1 VLVCSITNIS
11 LVLLMLGVPAIVTDS
26 LLATGRFLLAVV
38 PLFVLGVV
46 LAQLFVELH
55 WLDKLSWLARP
66 LTRFGHLHPE
76 CAGAF
81 VVAVISPTAGHSML
95 ARYLAEKR
103 ISRSELIIAAI
114 LNALPGYIAQGRSV
128 LPVTFPLIG
137 VFGLLFYG
145 LVLLT
150 DLVKSLLL
158 LAVGCVILPKR
169 EFHDIDTQA
178 ASRMQHPG
186 LRQAFRNALRS
197 AGNAIPKVLLTMI
210 SITFGVFVL
219 INLGIF
225 EYAVKH
231 LGVVARYFPIRLE
244 SLPIVATR
252 LVSPVGAYTMAGG
265 LLAKGVL
272 EGKDIVMA
280 LLVGTLLATIPNVR
294 YLVPYYFGIFGPAI
308 GMQLVLVSTLLRILV
323 FAAMVCIFSFLF

>member
-1 VLVCSITNIS
+1 
-11 LVLLMLGVPAIVTDS
+11 MLDVPAIVTDS
-26 LLATGRFLLAVV
+26 LLATGRFLLTVV
-38 PLFVLGVV
+38 PLFILGVV

-76 CAGAF
+76 CAGTF
-81 VVAVISPTAGHSML
+81 IVAIISPTAGHSML

-114 LNALPGYIAQGRSV
+114 VNALPGYIAQGRSV
-128 LPVTFPLIG
+128 LPVTVPLIG
-137 VFGLLFYG
+137 VFGLLYYG
-145 LVLLT
+145 LVLLA

-158 LAVGCVILPKR
+158 LAVGCAILPKR
-169 EFHDIDTQA
+169 ELKDSGTQA
-178 ASRMQHPG
+178 PSGVQRPD

-197 AGNAIPKVLLTMI
+197 AGNAIPKILLTMI
-210 SITFGVFVL
+210 PVTFGVFVL

-225 EYAVKH
+225 EYSAKH
-231 LGVVARYFPIRLE
+231 LGVVAHYFPIRLE

-252 LVSPVGAYTMAGG
+252 LVSPIGAYTMAGG

-280 LLVGTLLATIPNVR
+280 LLVGTLLATVPNVR
-294 YLVPYYFGIFGPAI
+294 YLAPYYFGIFGPAI
-308 GMQLVLVSTLLRILV
+308 GTQLVIVSTLLRILV
-323 FAAMVCIFSFLF
+323 FAAIVGMISFLV